1 MQHEPNMSL
10 PAADAASAA
19 HSARVADHIRQQ
31 IADAGG
37 QISFAEYMHHALYA
51 PGLGYYSAG
60 ATKFGEA
67 GDFVTAPEVSP
78 VFAGVLARQC
88 AEIFA
93 SLEGPSL
100 LEVGAGS
107 GRLACDLLK
116 KFGELDVVPERY
128 EILEV
133 SADLRE
139 RQFALLE
146 NEVPDLIGRV
156 SWLDQFPESLSGV
169 IVANEVID
177 ALPVERF
184 AIRADGISQLCVT
197 SEDDAFEIAERVAPE
212 PLVMAIEGIEQDL
225 GEALPEG
232 YVSDVRLASPAWI
245 ADMGRSLES
254 GVAFLFDYG
263 VGRREY
269 YANDRSGGWLRC
281 HFRHH
286 AHNNALILPGVQDLT
301 AWVDFS
307 AVAAAAVDNGLEVAG
322 YVTQAQFLIG
332 GGLDDE
338 LAGFGELPID
348 AQLKLSGQVKLL
360 TLPGEM
366 GENFKCIGLSHGSV
380 PQPTAFRLADRTMSL

>member
-1 MQHEPNMSL
+1 MQQEPNMSL
-10 PAADAASAA
+10 PAVDAASAS

-67 GDFVTAPEVSP
+67 GDFVTAPEISP
-78 VFAGVLARQC
+78 IFAGVLARQC
-88 AEIFA
+88 AEVFA
-93 SLEGPSL
+93 SLDRPSL

-116 KFGELDVVPERY
+116 KLAELDALPERY
-128 EILEV
+128 VILEV
-133 SADLRE
+133 SADLRD
-139 RQFALLE
+139 RQSALLE

-184 AIRADGISQLCVT
+184 AIRADGISQLCVA
-197 SEDDAFEIAERVAPE
+197 SEDGTFTIAERAAPE
-212 PLVMAIEGIEQDL
+212 SLVTAIKGIEHDL
-225 GEALPEG
+225 SEPLPEG
-232 YVSDVRLASPAWI
+232 YVSDVCSAAPAWI
-245 ADMGRSLES
+245 ADMAESLEK
-254 GVAFLFDYG
+254 GAAFLFDYG
-263 VGRREY
+263 VTRREY
-269 YANDRSGGWLRC
+269 YAHDRSGGWLRC

-307 AVAAAAVDNGLEVAG
+307 AVAAAAVDSGLEVTG

-338 LAGFGELPID
+338 LAGFGDLPID

-366 GENFKCIGLSHGSV
+366 GENFKCIGLSRGSV

>member
-1 MQHEPNMSL
+1 MQQEPNMSL
-10 PAADAASAA
+10 PAVDAASVV
-19 HSARVADHIRQQ
+19 HSARVADHICQQ

-67 GDFVTAPEVSP
+67 GDFVTAPEISP
-78 VFAGVLARQC
+78 IFAGVLARQC
-88 AEIFA
+88 AEVFA
-93 SLEGPSL
+93 SLDRPSL

-116 KFGELDVVPERY
+116 KLAELDALPERY

-133 SADLRE
+133 SADLRD
-139 RQFALLE
+139 RQSALLE

-184 AIRADGISQLCVT
+184 AIRADGISQLCVA
-197 SEDDAFEIAERVAPE
+197 SEGDTFAIAERAAPE
-212 PLVMAIEGIEQDL
+212 SLVTAIKGIEHDL
-225 GEALPEG
+225 GEPLPEG
-232 YVSDVRLASPAWI
+232 YVSDICLAAPAWI
-245 ADMGRSLES
+245 ADMAESLEK
-254 GVAFLFDYG
+254 GAAFLFDYG
-263 VGRREY
+263 VTRREY
-269 YANDRSGGWLRC
+269 YAHDRSGGWLRC

-286 AHNNALILPGVQDLT
+286 AHNNALILPGIQDLT

-307 AVAAAAVDNGLEVAG
+307 AVAAAAVDIGLEVTG

-338 LAGFGELPID
+338 LAGFGDLPID

-366 GENFKCIGLSHGSV
+366 GENFKCIGLSRGSV